1 MPQSSVEA
9 NIAARSAG
17 NSEFCDIAR
26 RMPGI
31 AIEMK
36 APAIPTRMVAVKPA
50 TKEYLISPDLA
61 PPSTFPIIRSEE
73 HTSELQS
80 LMRSSYAVFCLQKTN
95 QKRSQSSKS
104 NHTPPR
110 YYY

>member
-1 MPQSSVEA
+1 MIATIANTSIVFRCFELRSFPIKSIDASMPQSSVEA

-36 APAIPTRMVAVKPA
+36 APAIPTRMVAVKQA
-50 TKEYLISPDLA
+50 TKEYLISPDLD
-61 PPSTFPIIRSEE
+61 R
-73 HTSELQS
+73 
-80 LMRSSYAVFCLQKTN
+80 
-95 QKRSQSSKS
+95 KS
-104 NHTPPR
+104 DGKGTR
-110 YYY
+110 E

>member
-1 MPQSSVEA
+1 MIATIANTSIVFRCFELRSFPIKSIDASMPQSSVEA

-36 APAIPTRMVAVKPA
+36 DRKSVVWGKSVAVRVDLGGRGIIKKKN
-50 TKEYLISPDLA
+50 TKQL
-61 PPSTFPIIRSEE
+61 RSYG
-73 HTSELQS
+73 S
-80 LMRSSYAVFCLQKTN
+80 LVLGEIL
-95 QKRSQSSKS
+95 
-104 NHTPPR
+104 
-110 YYY
+110 